1 MKLFCLPTLSLCKA
15 LRTLF
20 CWFHND
26 VISVLAP
33 LTQPIFQ
40 DFTAS
45 FLTLTIFTRWF
56 CPLVFFSLQRKKS
69 YGNSAKMQMPS
80 FPLCLIGFKSLQAWY
95 SSWWFRFLY
104 LIYNVHSV
112 HCVQTEK
119 SVHYF
124 FLKKTSSTN
133 FCNAGKMWLN
143 WMMLVRETKVQ
154 LIYRQIG
161 GFLVPHSNGGKYKFN

>member
-1 MKLFCLPTLSLCKA
+1 MELFCLPTLSLCKA

-40 DFTAS
+40 RFHS
-45 FLTLTIFTRWF
+45 ELLNFNNFYQMILS
-56 CPLVFFSLQRKKS
+56 PLVFFSLQRKKS
-69 YGNSAKMQMPS
+69 YGNGAKMQTPS

-119 SVHYF
+119 SLHYF

-133 FCNAGKMWLN
+133 FCNAGKNVTKLDDASKGNKSAANLQAN
-143 WMMLVRETKVQ
+143 WWFFGAAQQWRQVQ
-154 LIYRQIG
+154 I
-161 GFLVPHSNGGKYKFN
+161 